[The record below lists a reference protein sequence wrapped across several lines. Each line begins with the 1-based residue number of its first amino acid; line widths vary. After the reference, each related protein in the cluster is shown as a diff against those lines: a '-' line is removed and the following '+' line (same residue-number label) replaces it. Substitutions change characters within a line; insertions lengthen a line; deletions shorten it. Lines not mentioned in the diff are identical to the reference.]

1 MITTSPATTNGSGVA
16 TFTVTDTTAEAVTYT
31 ATDTTDSVTLNGAGQ
46 TPTVT
51 FTSPRA
57 TVANSTVVASPTSVE
72 ADGVA
77 TSTVTVTLKDDN
89 GVALAGRSVSLAAG

>member
-1 MITTSPATTNGSGVA
+1 MA
-16 TFTVTDTTAEAVTYT
+16 TFTVTDTTAQAVTYT

-51 FTSPRA
+51 FTSPKA
-57 TVANSTVVASPTSVE
+57 TVANSTVVASPSSVE

-77 TSTVTVTLKDDN
+77 SSTVTVTLKDDN
-89 GVALAGRSVSLAAG
+89 GVALGGPFGVAGRRARAPR